1 MTNWFKC
8 IVLNWRL
15 FKSIFFIFRKDNN
28 DGLVYAI
35 KAMKKSELVKKNMV
49 AQVIAERNAMALN
62 DQSPFCV
69 NLFYCLQSASNIYL
83 VQFISYYTQCHFY
96 KRSLPKRGSQMV

>member
-1 MTNWFKC
+1 M
-8 IVLNWRL
+8 
-15 FKSIFFIFRKDNN
+15 
-28 DGLVYAI
+28 VYAI

-62 DQSPFCV
+62 DQSPFSV

-83 VQFISYYTQCHFY
+83 V
-96 KRSLPKRGSQMV
+96 K